1 MKKQKIT
8 IITSDG
14 EIVFDIE
21 KPETS
26 EESHKGLAGRK
37 KLPEKHGMIY
47 FFERGGARVWTPET
61 EFHVDFIFI
70 DSFGDIVKIVHN
82 AEPLSKKI
90 YECNY
95 GYAVLELNGGEC
107 KKLGIQEEDSV
118 ISSEFYLSSDN
129 FYPAHGFMFKKL
141 NSRTINTIN
150 FDDIA
155 FLSYASGGAM
165 GWHDSMIMFLKTKN
179 GIEKYAISRASSIN
193 IDGKEIDEVFEPL
206 RDYCIP
212 MLQPSPIIDS
222 NSRWVYSPLGFG
234 NHLYLRKEFWSQF
247 KDELIKL
254 NVKSAA
260 DVYGKWCKIAYN
272 ILTDRQN
279 IPSIEGTKY
288 WKKQKYFGIDT
299 ANLDKVFDDKW
310 WETLDINEFFLMKE
324 DGDYLKIHLQNSNE
338 TVLDL
343 AIKHCKNKEII
354 EILKY
359 EKEKNQDV

>member
-8 IITSDG
+8 IITSDA

-82 AEPLSKKI
+82 AEPFSKKI
-90 YECNY
+90 YECSY
-95 GYAVLELNGGEC
+95 GYAVLEINGGEC
-107 KKLGIQEEDSV
+107 KKFGIQEEDSV
-118 ISSEFYLSSDN
+118 ISSEFYLSSN
-129 FYPAHGFMFKKL
+129 NLYPAHGLMFQKL
-141 NSRTINTIN
+141 NSRTIDSIN
-150 FDDIA
+150 MEDIA
-155 FLSYASGGAM
+155 FLSYAEGGAM
-165 GWHDSMIMFLKTKN
+165 GWHDSMIMFLKNKN
-179 GIEKYAISRASSIN
+179 GIEKYAISGVSSLEK
-193 IDGKEIDEVFEPL
+193 DGKRIDEIFEPFK
-206 RDYCIP
+206 DYAVP
-212 MLQPSPIIDS
+212 FFQFSPIIDDT
-222 NSRWVYSPLGFG
+222 SRWVYSPLGYG
-234 NHLYLRKEFWSQF
+234 NHLYIRKEFWPQF
-247 KDELIKL
+247 KEELIKES
-254 NVKSAA
+254 VKHSSE
-260 DVYGKWCKIAYN
+260 VYGKWCKIAYN
-272 ILTDRQN
+272 ILTDKLD
-279 IPSIEGTKY
+279 IKSIEGRKY

-299 ANLDKVFDDKW
+299 ANLDKVFDSKW
-310 WETLDINEFFLMKE
+310 WETLDMNEFFLMKE
-324 DGDYLKIHLQNSNE
+324 DGDYLKIHLQNSDD

-343 AIKHCKNKEII
+343 AIKYCKNKEII